1 MRLLTWNVHYG
12 FGADGRFDLDRIA
25 DRIRHHDPDVVALQ
39 EVERFWKRSFE
50 TDQPAELA
58 RRLPDYYWV
67 YGPNLDM
74 HAGTPE
80 RPNRRRQFGNMILSR
95 WPILS
100 SRNFPLPKFG
110 TLTQHSIQ
118 QGALEAVVRTPSG
131 RPLRVYSTHLSHLSA
146 HTRLPQIEALLAIHR
161 RAFAEGGAWCGG
173 HPDPR
178 AGWTEGEMPPM
189 PREAVIMG
197 DLNFTPDSEEYD
209 RLVGPMAA
217 PYGRLVNRDGFVDCW
232 VAAGHDEREGVT
244 CDGKRI
250 DYVLVSAWLFDRVR
264 AARIDSETDASDHWP
279 VVVDLDY

>member
-1 MRLLTWNVHYG
+1 MRLLTWNIQYG

-25 DRIRHHDPDVVALQ
+25 ARIRHHDPDIIALQ
-39 EVERFWKRSFE
+39 EVERFWRRSFE

-58 RRLPDYYWV
+58 RRLAGYYWV
-67 YGPNLDM
+67 YGANLDM

-131 RPLRVYSTHLSHLSA
+131 RPLRVYSTHLSHLA
-146 HTRLPQIEALLAIHR
+146 THTRLPQVEALLAIHQ
-161 RAFAEGGAWCGG
+161 RAFAEGGAWYGG

-197 DLNFTPDSEEYD
+197 DLNFTPDSEEYA
-209 RLVGPMAA
+209 RLIGPLVA
-217 PYGRLVNRDGFVDCW
+217 PYGRLVNRDGFVDAW

-244 CDGKRI
+244 CHGKRI
-250 DYVLVSAWLFDRVR
+250 DYILLSAWLFDRVQH
-264 AARIDSETDASDHWP
+264 AHIDHQTHASDHFP
-279 VVVDLDY
+279 LIVELDY